1 MENKKKLQVK
11 DLMTVGIF
19 ATIYIVVKVIVGFVG
34 VLELSIFV
42 QSLNPQ
48 N

>member
-1 MENKKKLQVK
+1 MKKY
-11 DLMTVGIF
+11 LMILSLVIMIF
-19 ATIYIVVKVIVGFVG
+19 CIGGCGKNM
-34 VLELSIFV
+34 ELSIFV

>member
-1 MENKKKLQVK
+1 MLFQLVKKDFLIVK
-11 DLMTVGIF
+11 KYVLM
-19 ATIYIVVKVIVGFVG
+19 
-34 VLELSIFV
+34 ELSIFV